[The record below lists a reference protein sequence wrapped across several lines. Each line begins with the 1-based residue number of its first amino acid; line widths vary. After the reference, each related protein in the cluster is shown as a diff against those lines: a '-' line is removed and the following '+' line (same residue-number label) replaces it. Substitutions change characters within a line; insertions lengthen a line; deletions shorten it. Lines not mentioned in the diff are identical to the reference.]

1 MFSLLFPSKQD
12 NIDMQKHDED
22 DECSWH
28 KSSSEESDSQFMS
41 EVDHSFLALHA
52 HQRVQHIGDGLFFQQ
67 HPGQVPSKMI
77 DDVSQ
82 VSFEYGSSVTSLDT
96 NSIGLNSYVSD
107 GKINGDSSS
116 GMSQLD
122 LALKWRK
129 RTMQKIQDKPST
141 NMTTVEEEV
150 LHGSGSG
157 TEEVPSEYQ
166 SLEQAFTKGLDILPE
181 DTAGSRKSST
191 AGMAGDSSN
200 SSPILER
207 ALLKVQGPK
216 LGLERPTPPPPPPPP
231 KIIKKKYS
239 GSQFQISP
247 VKSASRK
254 AFSSDYPL
262 SEANG
267 HFDNK
272 MTTPKEGTVLQNVKV
287 GLGSERRIAREEK
300 IVDEN
305 EFVNSPPP
313 SNKPNQYNGSTVDWP
328 SELQDT
334 NQQPE
339 KILSSSPTSAFG
351 TYSPPS
357 RKTKLSQTK
366 PFISTKSELTF
377 SDVSNVS
384 SKLHEMNKDRKEESD
399 DTVVEVETETCCPR
413 GSPCN
418 MLTNPSGAKGDF
430 LQRFAD
436 MKKRGEVEVKTFQAK
451 CKSPGQCISNTK
463 EEVVTLL
470 DPSLDPKESTMK
482 EGLFGFQKRT
492 KQWMNQIWNPESDE
506 WEVLPNSI
514 HFSSPDHTHHRNV
527 KDPNQTMPLT
537 DDELSIEEVLD
548 RNTDLVRA
556 VLGQPPESPKS
567 TKESDPAASL
577 RVRSNSES
585 NNSDDIEKSPVST
598 QSSLEYSM
606 CSMSMIASRK
616 VDEGLS
622 LPKIISDQC
631 KEEESSRSLKV
642 TSFMRKDYNDE
653 NTSPKTFDDQIHNS
667 CTIIQKHYRGS
678 RDRYLVLAMVS

>member
-12 NIDMQKHDED
+12 NIDMQQHDED

-28 KSSSEESDSQFMS
+28 SSSSEESDSQFMS
-41 EVDHSFLALHA
+41 EVDHSFVALHA

-67 HPGQVPSKMI
+67 QEIPGQVPSKMN
-77 DDVSQ
+77 DDFSQ
-82 VSFEYGSSVTSLDT
+82 VSFEYGSSVDT
-96 NSIGLNSYVSD
+96 NSIGLNSYVS
-107 GKINGDSSS
+107 GGNITGDSST

-129 RTMQKIQDKPST
+129 STMQKIQDKPST
-141 NMTTVEEEV
+141 NMSTVEEEV
-150 LHGSGSG
+150 FLGSGSG
-157 TEEVPSEYQ
+157 TEEAPSEYQ
-166 SLEQAFTKGLDILPE
+166 SFDQAFTKALGELPQ

-191 AGMAGDSSN
+191 AGMAGESSN

-216 LGLERPTPPPPPPPP
+216 LGHEGPIPPPPP

-247 VKSASRK
+247 VKSTSRK

-272 MTTPKEGTVLQNVKV
+272 MATPKGDALLQNVKV

-305 EFVNSPPP
+305 EFVISPPP
-313 SNKPNQYNGSTVDWP
+313 SNKPNQYNGSTVEWP
-328 SELQDT
+328 SELQET
-334 NQQPE
+334 NQQPK
-339 KILSSSPTSAFG
+339 KILSSSPRSAFG

-357 RKTKLSQTK
+357 RNTKLSKTK

-384 SKLHEMNKDRKEESD
+384 SKLNEMNQDRNKNSD
-399 DTVVEVETETCCPR
+399 DTVIEVETETCLPR

-418 MLTNPSGAKGDF
+418 MLTDPSGAKGDF

-436 MKKRGEVEVKTFQAK
+436 MKKRGEVKVKTFQAK
-451 CKSPGQCISNTK
+451 CKTPGQCISDTK

-470 DPSLDPKESTMK
+470 DPSLDPQESTMK
-482 EGLFGFQKRT
+482 EGLFGFQRRT
-492 KQWMNQIWNPESDE
+492 KRWMNQIWNPESDE
-506 WEVLPNSI
+506 WEELPSSI
-514 HFSSPDHTHHRNV
+514 DFSSPDHSHRNA

-537 DDELSIEEVLD
+537 DDNLSIEDILD

-567 TKESDPAASL
+567 TKESDPSASP
-577 RVRSNSES
+577 RVRSNPES
-585 NNSDDIEKSPVST
+585 NDSDDIEKSPVST

-606 CSMSMIASRK
+606 SSMSLIASRE

-622 LPKIISDQC
+622 LPKTIQNQST
-631 KEEESSRSLKV
+631 EEPRSLNV
-642 TSFMRKDYNDE
+642 TSPMRKDCNGK
-653 NTSPKTFDDQIHNS
+653 NASPNNFDDQIHNS
-667 CTIIQKHYRGS
+667 CTIVQRYYRGF
-678 RDRYLVLAMVS
+678 RDRYLVLDMVS